1 MTVALLVVVALVL
14 LAAVAVV
21 SRVRK
26 RVAREEAAA
35 ALARTRAARRSRVP
49 NVSNNLKGVTATQTL
64 EPYGAGRAA
73 ASDEDEQAA

>member
-1 MTVALLVVVALVL
+1 MTVVLLVALVL

-21 SRVRK
+21 SSVRK
-26 RVAREEAAA
+26 RAAREEAAA

-49 NVSNNLKGVTATQTL
+49 NVSNNLKGVTATQTI
-64 EPYGAGRAA
+64 EPYGTGRSA